1 MQIYNFLSNYFCNIE
16 NFKYI
21 TNVSE
26 EEGVMLL
33 YSQIGNSIDKNGNI
47 SYGISGNAFANEI
60 LYLQDKCKSISVRIN
75 SIGGSVLEGYSIVSA
90 ILKSK
95 VPCNTYID
103 GLAASIS
110 GVIAMAGKKC
120 YMMDYGTLMLHNP
133 SGMEDKEVLGL
144 VKNTLVTILQNRT
157 DLDSDN
163 INTMMDSETWLSA
176 NECLSRGMID
186 SIVSSGKKIKMPT
199 NNLEE
204 MAFCY
209 NQLINPKNEIMED
222 KNAEL
227 IKSKDAEIAELNSQ
241 LEALKKEISDKLE
254 SEKLEKATELV
265 NKFNVIEDKDS
276 LIELAKNNYDTVE
289 KLLSKVGTVM
299 NAVKVFDAA
308 NVIEEE
314 EEESYS
320 ELEKNNPK
328 KLQDMYVNEP
338 EKFKELLNKHLKIK

>member
-265 NKFNVIEDKDS
+265 TKFNVIEDKDS

-320 ELEKNNPK
+320 ELQKNNPK

>member
-1 MQIYNFLSNYFCNIE
+1 
-16 NFKYI
+16 
-21 TNVSE
+21 
-26 EEGVMLL
+26 MLL

-176 NECLSRGMID
+176 SECLSRGMID

-204 MAFCY
+204 MALCY

-227 IKSKDAEIAELNSQ
+227 IKSKDAEIAELNSK

>member
-60 LYLQDKCKSISVRIN
+60 LYLQNKCKSISVRIN

-144 VKNTLVTILQNRT
+144 VKNTLVTIFQNRT

-163 INTMMDSETWLSA
+163 INTMMDTETWLSA
-176 NECLSRGMID
+176 SECLSRGMID

-227 IKSKDAEIAELNSQ
+227 IKSKDAEIAELN
-241 LEALKKEISDKLE
+241 LKLDALKKEISDKLE

-320 ELEKNNPK
+320 ELQKNNPK

>member
-133 SGMEDKEVLGL
+133 SGVEDKEVLGL

-227 IKSKDAEIAELNSQ
+227 IKSKDAEIAELNSK

>member
-133 SGMEDKEVLGL
+133 SGVEDKEVLGL

-227 IKSKDAEIAELNSQ
+227 IKSKDAEIAELNSK

-265 NKFNVIEDKDS
+265 TKFNVIEDKDS